1 MEIII
6 RFHSIKNTMP
16 RFVFVSL
23 TILCVTFCLP
33 GCLDFSEGEINSR
46 DGMDVDE
53 LYYFSSYFAFELEIR
68 NGNNVTLENQ
78 RLITCDEKPYV
89 GCIDEDFIGN
99 EWNFEVPLNATKE
112 SGIWIDTITYPL
124 PIFGMYETIE
134 RNVGYIF
141 TDQGIGIT
149 LFNTNFNQTKAD
161 EWNVTDANGDGKLQV
176 CIIGLSEEL
185 LEYHTRFVDKIND
198 NSTVE
203 EQRDAVYQR
212 YLGYI
217 SLFEDQDLIDLFN
230 DYCEV
235 EYSIHFLVVD
245 TSTVE

>member
-1 MEIII
+1 MA
-6 RFHSIKNTMP
+6 
-16 RFVFVSL
+16 RFVLVSL

-33 GCLDFSEGEINSR
+33 GCLDFSEGKINNS

-53 LYYFSSYFAFELEIR
+53 LYYFSSYFAFDLEIK

-78 RLITCDEKPYV
+78 RLVTCDEKPYV
-89 GCIDEDFIGN
+89 GCIDGDFNGN
-99 EWNFEVPLNATKE
+99 EMNFEVPLNSTKE
-112 SGIWIDTITYPL
+112 LGIWIDTTTYSS
-124 PIFGMYETIE
+124 PIFAMYETTE

-141 TDQGIGIT
+141 TDQGIGIAM
-149 LFNTNFNQTKAD
+149 FNTNFNQTKAD

-176 CIIGLSEEL
+176 CNIGLSEEL
-185 LEYHTRFVDKIND
+185 LEYHTLFIDEIND

-203 EQRDAVYQR
+203 EQNHAAYQR
-212 YLGYI
+212 FLEYI
-217 SLFEDQDLIDLFN
+217 SLLEDKNLIDLFN

-235 EYSIHFLVVD
+235 EYLIHFLVID